1 MDAQNDNATA
11 RKELLPRPAPSH
23 WWCKLQ
29 GLKGTNFRRLSIPDV
44 DLRHK
49 WIILTGG
56 NSGVGLEAAL
66 QFVGWG
72 ANIILGCRKPPPH
85 EMHPDV
91 AVQNLKAAALAAGYQ
106 DTVIEWWECD
116 MASLK
121 GVEAF
126 GKRWLEKDRPL
137 DILANNAGMT
147 GVLSKVQ
154 YTCDGFEIV
163 HQVRKFRVFT
173 TAMDA
178 NQSPGQLSFSCSS
191 NCNAASIFGTIFA
204 TTDNMH
210 DFMYAVLWRIQP
222 G

>member
-1 MDAQNDNATA
+1 MEAQNAIATA
-11 RKELLPRPAPSH
+11 QEEIPPMPAPSH
-23 WWCKLQ
+23 WWCKMQ
-29 GLKGTNFRRLSIPDV
+29 GLKGTNSRRLSIPDV

-66 QFVGWG
+66 QFVRWG

-91 AVQNLKAAALAAGYQ
+91 AVQNLKAAALAAGHQ
-106 DTVIEWWECD
+106 DTIIEWWECD

-137 DILANNAGMT
+137 DILANNAGMS
-147 GVLSKVQ
+147 GVLGKVQ

-163 HQVRKFRVFT
+163 HQVRKFRDLI
-173 TAMDA
+173 TAVDA
-178 NQSPGQLSFSCSS
+178 NHSLGQLYFSCSFNFNVAPIS
-191 NCNAASIFGTIFA
+191 GTIFA

-210 DFMYAVLWRIQP
+210 YFMYAVLWCIQP